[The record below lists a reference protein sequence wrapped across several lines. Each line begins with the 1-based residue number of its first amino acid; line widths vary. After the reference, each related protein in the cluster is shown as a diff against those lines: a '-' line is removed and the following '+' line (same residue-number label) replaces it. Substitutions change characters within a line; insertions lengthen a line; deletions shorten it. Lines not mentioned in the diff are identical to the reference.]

1 MTCPEH
7 SSPSLTLTFEWLS
20 QFELTC
26 HQADILLYA
35 LSQVPIRPS
44 DSTSH
49 FTMRFSKISLSGC
62 RERSGREE
70 VGDVPFAFACAR
82 VSACV
87 WGTGQMWPLNELWIL
102 TLEASYIRFEPR
114 WRSET
119 KCTTVTQPE
128 EAYYTTVD
136 EASPLTPLK
145 YTFMIHNAS
154 NCAHRSHLHPFFV
167 LSSSCFWSFLSVG
180 GWKTHKTTFC
190 HAMTKNTRCKLYIF
204 ISVRDDMVFVNI
216 LFIVGF
222 TAYRIHCKNR
232 CKLIQPITSLHPRFW
247 RPLLDFHLKVYRY

>member
-1 MTCPEH
+1 M
-7 SSPSLTLTFEWLS
+7 
-20 QFELTC
+20 
-26 HQADILLYA
+26 
-35 LSQVPIRPS
+35 
-44 DSTSH
+44 
-49 FTMRFSKISLSGC
+49 
-62 RERSGREE
+62 
-70 VGDVPFAFACAR
+70 GDGPFAF
-82 VSACV
+82 ACV
-87 WGTGQMWPLNELWIL
+87 WGTGQMWPLNELWRL

-119 KCTTVTQPE
+119 KHTTVTQPE
-128 EAYYTTVD
+128 EVHYSTVD
-136 EASPLTPLK
+136 EASLLAPLK

-167 LSSSCFWSFLSVG
+167 LSLSCFWSFLLVG

-222 TAYRIHCKNR
+222 TAKRIHCKNR
-232 CKLIQPITSLHPRFW
+232 CKLIRPITSL
-247 RPLLDFHLKVYRY
+247 LKTQLDFHLKVYRYFWQKTLNRNECWGKREWSESTLEDIYESRMSAFYENNCIWKSNLLQGPTMRRTKELLAASDSVSFEKRRVEPIRL